1 MPDSTR
7 LHLPCCLTKTTI
19 YEMYCDDAKAQLQTC
34 VSFQHMLK
42 IWRNELQHIKIP
54 KKTRFTVCD
63 TCCKIKEARSK
74 CTDKE
79 SRAKCDER
87 RDEHLK
93 QQNAERQKYYKHISK
108 AKQQPK
114 KYLSII
120 MDAMDQDKTALPRL
134 ATTPKTLGNLWRVK
148 VGLMAALV
156 HGVGIY
162 GFFDAYQWGH
172 GSSYTISAL
181 VHVLLMLDSL
191 PDVLYLQ
198 LDNCPGQNK
207 NRTVQ
212 YGYQEQDVLIN
223 IITDNI
229 MNHVPENPTFTEAK
243 TTSIKDDPKSE
254 GPVEYP

>member
-1 MPDSTR
+1 
-7 LHLPCCLTKTTI
+7 
-19 YEMYCDDAKAQLQTC
+19 
-34 VSFQHMLK
+34 
-42 IWRNELQHIKIP
+42 
-54 KKTRFTVCD
+54 
-63 TCCKIKEARSK
+63 
-74 CTDKE
+74 
-79 SRAKCDER
+79 
-87 RDEHLK
+87 
-93 QQNAERQKYYKHISK
+93 
-108 AKQQPK
+108 
-114 KYLSII
+114 

-207 NRTVQ
+207 NRFVLGFLAYLIEAGVFKKVKLSFLMVGHTHEDIDQIFSRLSVWLSREDVFTISSLIKCFESCSRKSNITGISQTVLTKKKR
-212 YGYQEQDVLIN
+212 VC
-223 IITDNI
+223 ITVDFCKI
-229 MNHVPENPTFTEAK
+229 SFYMLKELKK
-243 TTSIKDDPKSE
+243 T
-254 GPVEYP
+254 